1 MVPGAARR
9 RTNTVLP
16 IRGGGVV
23 RNLISAERIQERV
36 AELAEEINADFQEVD
51 LLFMIIILRGGCFFG
66 TDLAKR
72 LRMPVRLDYI
82 RVTTYNGT
90 ESTGVVS
97 LVSDVKTDL
106 RNQAVLVID
115 DIIDTGF
122 TMQWILRYLELKHP
136 GTVRVAALLDKPA
149 RREFDVPIDYLGFT
163 VPNAFVAGYGLDG
176 LDDTMANLPNIIA
189 VEDTDEDVW
198 VPPRRARLPIFER
211 P

>member
-1 MVPGAARR
+1 M
-9 RTNTVLP
+9 
-16 IRGGGVV
+16 V

-36 AELAEEINADFQEVD
+36 AELAEEINEDFQEVD
-51 LLFMIIILRGGCFFG
+51 LLYMIIILRGGCFFG

-82 RVTTYNGT
+82 RVTTYNGN

-97 LVSDVKTDL
+97 MVSDVKTDI

-122 TMQWILRYLELKHP
+122 TMQWILRYLDLKHP

-149 RREFDVPIDYLGFT
+149 RREFEVPIDYLGFV

-176 LDDTMANLPNIIA
+176 LDDTMANLPNVIA
-189 VEDTDEDVW
+189 VEDTDEEVR
-198 VPPRRARLPIFER
+198 VPSRRARLPIFGGTLN
-211 P
+211 